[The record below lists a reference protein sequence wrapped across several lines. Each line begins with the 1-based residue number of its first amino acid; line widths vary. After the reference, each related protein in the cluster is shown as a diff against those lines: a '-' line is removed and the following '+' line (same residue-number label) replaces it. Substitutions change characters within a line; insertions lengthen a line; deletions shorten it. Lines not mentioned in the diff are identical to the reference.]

1 MNLKTKKQEQGIVL
15 LSCLI
20 FLLLLLSL
28 LRFTLT
34 SASMEEMKAG
44 ADYDQMRASEAAA
57 IAMRDAEYD
66 IKRMS
71 NPSSGKSVSLEDANE
86 TDAGK
91 QMALAIAYWSDPSKF
106 ANRSGVYDGD
116 AEQVCGDKPSY
127 TCLLDWGDTDG
138 KPDCSKL
145 VCFGNQSN
153 STTLSN
159 EQGAYIIER
168 FKGDGATLGL
178 SDAHDKD
185 AIVLRVTAVG
195 YSMADGNAARSKAV
209 LQNTYLLTGE

>member
-1 MNLKTKKQEQGIVL
+1 MNLKPKKQEQGIVL

-20 FLLLLLSL
+20 FLLLLLSM

-57 IAMRDAEYD
+57 IVMRDAEYD

-71 NPSSGKSVSLEDANE
+71 NPSNGKSVSLEDANE
-86 TDAGK
+86 KDAGK
-91 QMALAIAYWSDPSKF
+91 QMALAIAYWSDPAKF
-106 ANRSGVYDGD
+106 ANRAGVYDGD
-116 AEQVCGDKPSY
+116 ARQVCPDKPSY
-127 TCLLDWGDTDG
+127 ACLLDWGDTDG

-145 VCFGNQSN
+145 VCFGDQSN
-153 STTLSN
+153 STALSN

-178 SDAHDKD
+178 SNAHDKD
-185 AIVLRVTAVG
+185 VIVLRVTAVG
-195 YSMADGNAARSKAV
+195 YSIANENAARSKTV
-209 LQNTYLLTGE
+209 LQNTYLLTGK

>member
-1 MNLKTKKQEQGIVL
+1 MNLKPKKQEQGIVL

-20 FLLLLLSL
+20 FLLLLLSM

-71 NPSSGKSVSLEDANE
+71 NPSNGKSVSLEDANE
-86 TDAGK
+86 KDAGK
-91 QMALAIAYWSDPSKF
+91 QMALAIAYWSDPTKF
-106 ANRSGVYDGD
+106 ANRAGVYDGD
-116 AEQVCGDKPSY
+116 DANKQVCGDKPSY
-127 TCLLDWGDTDG
+127 TCLLDWEGKGG

-145 VCFGNQSN
+145 VC
-153 STTLSN
+153 LSN
-159 EQGAYIIER
+159 GQGVYIIER

-185 AIVLRVTAVG
+185 VIVLRVTAVG
-195 YSMADGNAARSKAV
+195 YSIANENAARSKTV
-209 LQNTYLLTGE
+209 LQNTYLLTGK

>member
-1 MNLKTKKQEQGIVL
+1 MNLKPKKQEQGIVL

-20 FLLLLLSL
+20 FLLLLLSM

-57 IAMRDAEYD
+57 IAMRNAEYD

-71 NPSSGKSVSLEDANE
+71 NPSNGKSVSLEDANE
-86 TDAGK
+86 KDAGK
-91 QMALAIAYWSDPSKF
+91 QMALAIAYWSDPAKF
-106 ANRSGVYDGD
+106 ANRAGVYDGD
-116 AEQVCGDKPSY
+116 ARQVCPDKPSY
-127 TCLLDWGDTDG
+127 ACLLDWGDTDG

-145 VCFGNQSN
+145 VCFGDQSN

-185 AIVLRVTAVG
+185 VIVLRVTAVG
-195 YSMADGNAARSKAV
+195 YSIANENAARSKAV
-209 LQNTYLLTGE
+209 LQNTYLLTGK

>member
-1 MNLKTKKQEQGIVL
+1 MNLKPKKQEQGIVL

-20 FLLLLLSL
+20 FLLLLLSM

-71 NPSSGKSVSLEDANE
+71 NPSNGKSVSLEDANE
-86 TDAGK
+86 KDAGK
-91 QMALAIAYWSDPSKF
+91 QMALAIAYWSDPAKF
-106 ANRSGVYDGD
+106 ANRAGVYDGD
-116 AEQVCGDKPSY
+116 DGQVCGDKPSY
-127 TCLLDWGDTDG
+127 TCLLDWGDKGG

-145 VCFGNQSN
+145 VCFGDQSN
-153 STTLSN
+153 STALSN

-178 SDAHDKD
+178 SNAHDKD
-185 AIVLRVTAVG
+185 VIVLRVTAVG
-195 YSMADGNAARSKAV
+195 YSIANGNAARSKTV
-209 LQNTYLLTGE
+209 LQNTYLLTGK